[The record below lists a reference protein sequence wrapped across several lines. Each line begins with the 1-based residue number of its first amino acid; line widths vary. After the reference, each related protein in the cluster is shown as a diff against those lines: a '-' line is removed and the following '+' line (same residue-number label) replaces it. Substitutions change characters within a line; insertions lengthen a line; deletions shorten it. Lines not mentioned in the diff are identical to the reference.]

1 MKNTIAYLAD
11 VSWTFKKFYKISLK
25 INVGSASH

>member
-1 MKNTIAYLAD
+1 MKNTLAYLAD
-11 VSWTFKKFYKISLK
+11 VSWTFQKSQKISLK